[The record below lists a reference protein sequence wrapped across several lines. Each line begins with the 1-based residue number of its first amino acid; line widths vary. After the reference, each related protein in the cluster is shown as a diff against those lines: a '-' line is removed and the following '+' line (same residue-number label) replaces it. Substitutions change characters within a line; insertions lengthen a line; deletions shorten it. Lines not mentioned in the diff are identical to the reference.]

1 MCGIAGLMMRDGSR
15 PDTALLNRLAAAL
28 AHRGPDGNGR
38 FISAPIG
45 LAHTRLA
52 IVDLVTGA
60 QPLYANQGAVLVAN
74 GEIYN
79 DPEIRAQMNDVHF
92 ATGSD
97 CEAPLHLYQK
107 HGIAFADFLRGM
119 YAIAIYDPANARLL
133 LARDPFGIKPLY
145 YVESP
150 SCFVF
155 ASEPQ
160 ALLAAGV
167 ARRSLRP
174 RARAELMQLK
184 FTTGANMIFSSIRRV
199 LPGETLVVT
208 RGQISER
215 RRRPA
220 LPEGSESAVKY
231 EEALRLLDEILADS
245 VAHHLRADVPYGL
258 FLSGGVDSGS
268 VIGLMARL
276 SAQPVI
282 AFTASFPGEAA
293 ADERLSAER
302 IARSVGARH
311 HVVEM
316 TARDFWCQA
325 AQVAAALD
333 DPTTDP
339 AALPTYLLAKAA
351 KDQVKV
357 VLTGEGGDEIFCGYS
372 RYYRSRRFWGMFA
385 RHARSRGEF
394 DGLGQMKGAF
404 DGWRD
409 GLNLLEHQRARGR
422 RTFIQTLQ
430 EVDCAEWL
438 PNDLLIKLDRCLM
451 AHGLEGRTPFL
462 DPVVA
467 GFAFHLPDSM
477 KATTTM
483 AKRLLR
489 DWLAVNFPASEPYAK
504 KAGFNPPV
512 GAWIAARQP
521 LIEDLVARQPGIREL
536 FAREAVASAFADL
549 NKRYQ
554 AAWSLLFYALW
565 HSHHVLE
572 LPCNG
577 TIEDV
582 LAQAGA
588 AA

>member
-1 MCGIAGLMMRDGSR
+1 MMRDGRR
-15 PDTALLNRLAAAL
+15 PDTTILDRLAAAL

-38 FISAPIG
+38 FSAAPIG
-45 LAHTRLA
+45 LTHTRLA
-52 IVDLVTGA
+52 IVDLTTGA
-60 QPLYANQGAVLVAN
+60 QPLYANQGTVLVAN

-79 DPEIRAQMNDVHF
+79 DPELRARMSAVRF

-97 CEAPLHLYQK
+97 CEVPLHLYQR
-107 HGIAFADFLRGM
+107 HGTAFADFLRGM
-119 YAIAIYDPANARLL
+119 YAIAIYDPAKERLV

-145 YVESP
+145 YVES
-150 SCFVF
+150 SDCFAF

-160 ALLAAGV
+160 ALLAAGL
-167 ARRSLRP
+167 ACRSLRP

-184 FTTGANMIFSSIRRV
+184 FTIGAATIFSSIQRV
-199 LPGETLVVT
+199 LPGETVVVT
-208 RGQISER
+208 RGHISER
-215 RRRPA
+215 RHRPA
-220 LPEGSESAVKY
+220 LLEGADSAASY
-231 EEALRLLDEILADS
+231 DEALHQLDAILADS
-245 VAHHLRADVPYGL
+245 VEHHLRADVPYGL
-258 FLSGGVDSGS
+258 FLSGGIDSGCL
-268 VIGLMARL
+268 IGLMARL

-293 ADERLSAER
+293 ADERLSAQR
-302 IARSVGARH
+302 IARSVGASH

-316 TARDFWCQA
+316 TARDFWYQA
-325 AQVAAALD
+325 PQVAAALD
-333 DPTTDP
+333 DPTTDA
-339 AALPTYLLAKAA
+339 AALPTYALAKAA
-351 KDQVKV
+351 KDHVKV

-394 DGLGQMKGAF
+394 DGLGHMEGIF

-409 GLNLLEHQRARGR
+409 GLNLVERQQEHGH

-430 EVDCAEWL
+430 SVDCAEWL
-438 PNDLLIKLDRCLM
+438 PNDILIKVDRCLM

-467 GFAFHLPDSM
+467 NFAFNLPDSM
-477 KATTTM
+477 KVTTSM

-489 DWLAVNFPASEPYAK
+489 DWLAANVPVSEPYARK
-504 KAGFNPPV
+504 TGFNPPI

-521 LIEDLVARQPGIREL
+521 LIENLVARQPGIREL
-536 FAREAVASAFADL
+536 FPREAVACAFADL
-549 NKRYQ
+549 RKRHQ

-572 LPCNG
+572 LMSDG
-577 TIEDV
+577 TVEDI
-582 LAQAGA
+582 LAQAGTA
-588 AA
+588 A

>member
-1 MCGIAGLMMRDGSR
+1 MMRDGSR
-15 PDTALLNRLAAAL
+15 PVAAVLDRLAAAL

-60 QPLYANQGAVLVAN
+60 QPLGTNQGTVLVAN

-79 DPEIRAQMNDVHF
+79 DPELRAEMGGAHF

-97 CEAPLHLYQK
+97 CEAPLHLYQR
-107 HGIAFADFLRGM
+107 HGTAFADFLRGM
-119 YAIAIYDPANARLL
+119 YAIAIYDPACARLV

-145 YVESP
+145 YAESP
-150 SCFVF
+150 SFFAF

-160 ALLAAGV
+160 ALLAAGL
-167 ARRSLRP
+167 AGRSLR
-174 RARAELMQLK
+174 RQARTELLQLK
-184 FTTGANMIFSSIRRV
+184 FTTGAATIFSSIRRV
-199 LPGETLVVT
+199 LPGETLVIT
-208 RGQISER
+208 GGHISER
-215 RRRPA
+215 RHRPA
-220 LPEGSESAVKY
+220 LPEGAESAAGY
-231 EEALRLLDEILADS
+231 DEALQLLDGVLVDS
-245 VAHHLRADVPYGL
+245 VRHHLRADVPYGL

-268 VIGLMARL
+268 VITLMARL

-282 AFTASFPGEAA
+282 AFTASFPGEAGV
-293 ADERLSAER
+293 DERRSAER
-302 IARSVGARH
+302 IARFVGARH
-311 HVVEM
+311 HVVEV
-316 TARDFWCQA
+316 TERDFWCQA
-325 AQVAAALD
+325 PQVAAALD

-339 AALPTYLLAKAA
+339 AALPTYALAKAA
-351 KDQVKV
+351 KDHVKV

-394 DGLGQMKGAF
+394 DGLDHMKGVF

-409 GLNLLEHQRARGR
+409 GLNLVEHQQGRAD

-438 PNDLLIKLDRCLM
+438 PNDILVKIDRCLM

-467 GFAFHLPDSM
+467 NFAFHLPDSM

-483 AKRLLR
+483 AKLLLR
-489 DWLAVNFPASEPYAK
+489 DWLADRLPSSEPYAK

-512 GAWIAARQP
+512 GSWIAARQP
-521 LIEDLVARQPGIREL
+521 LIESLVASQPGIREL
-536 FAREAVASAFADL
+536 LPRKAVASAFADL
-549 NKRYQ
+549 KRRYQ

-582 LAQAGA
+582 LAQAA
-588 AA
+588 TVA

>member
-15 PDTALLNRLAAAL
+15 PDAAILDRLAAAL
-28 AHRGPDGNGR
+28 AHRGPDGDGR
-38 FISAPIG
+38 FSSPPIG

-60 QPLYANQGAVLVAN
+60 QPLYASRGAVLVAN

-79 DPEIRAQMNDVHF
+79 DPELRAQLHGVRF

-97 CEAPLHLYQK
+97 CEVPLHLYQR

-119 YAIAIYDPANARLL
+119 YAIAIYDPANARLV

-150 SCFVF
+150 EWFAF

-160 ALLAAGV
+160 ALLAAGL
-167 ARRSLRP
+167 ARRSLQLQ
-174 RARAELMQLK
+174 ARAELMQLK
-184 FTTGANMIFSSIRRV
+184 FTTGAATIFSSIRRV

-208 RGQISER
+208 NGRISEC

-220 LPEGSESAVKY
+220 LVERTSSVASYSEAQQRLDAV
-231 EEALRLLDEILADS
+231 LTDS
-245 VAHHLRADVPYGL
+245 VAHHLRSDVPYGI
-258 FLSGGVDSGS
+258 FLSGGIDSGS
-268 VIGLMARL
+268 LIGLMARF
-276 SAQPVI
+276 SAQSVI
-282 AFTASFPGEAA
+282 AFTASFPGVEA
-293 ADERLSAER
+293 ADERRSAER
-302 IARSVGARH
+302 IARAVGARH

-316 TARDFWCQA
+316 TARDFWCYA
-325 AQVAAALD
+325 PRVAAALD
-333 DPTTDP
+333 DPTAD
-339 AALPTYLLAKAA
+339 AATLPTYALAKAA
-351 KDQVKV
+351 KAHVKV

-394 DGLGQMKGAF
+394 DGLGHVKGIF

-409 GLNLLEHQRARGR
+409 GLNLVEHEQQGNY

-430 EVDCAEWL
+430 AVDCAEWL
-438 PNDLLIKLDRCLM
+438 PNDILLKVDRCLM

-462 DPVVA
+462 DPIVA
-467 GFAFHLPDSM
+467 DFAYNLSDAM
-477 KATTTM
+477 KATTSM

-489 DWLAVNFPASEPYAK
+489 DWLAANLPAAEPYARK
-504 KAGFNPPV
+504 TGFNPPV
-512 GAWIAARQP
+512 GAWIAAHQP
-521 LIEDLVARQPGIREL
+521 LIENLVARQPGIRE
-536 FAREAVASAFADL
+536 FFPREAVACAFADL
-549 NKRYQ
+549 KKHHQ

-565 HSHHVLE
+565 HSHHILE
-572 LPCNG
+572 VRPDG

-582 LAQAGA
+582 LAQAA
-588 AA
+588 TMA

>member
-1 MCGIAGLMMRDGSR
+1 MMRDNGR
-15 PDTALLNRLAAAL
+15 PDAAILDRLAAAL
-28 AHRGPDGNGR
+28 AHRGPDGDGR
-38 FISAPIG
+38 FSSAPIG

-52 IVDLVTGA
+52 IVDLTTGA
-60 QPLYANQGAVLVAN
+60 QPLYANQGTVLIAN

-79 DPEIRAQMNDVHF
+79 DPELRARMSTTHF

-97 CEAPLHLYQK
+97 CEVPLHLYQR
-107 HGIAFADFLRGM
+107 HGTAFADFLRGM
-119 YAIAIYDPANARLL
+119 YAIAIYDPAKALL
-133 LARDPFGIKPLY
+133 ILARDPFGIKPLY
-145 YVESP
+145 YVES
-150 SCFVF
+150 SDCFAF

-160 ALLAAGV
+160 ALLAAGL
-167 ARRSLRP
+167 ASRSLRP

-184 FTTGANMIFSSIRRV
+184 FTTGAATIFSSIRRV

-208 RGQISER
+208 QGHISER
-215 RRRPA
+215 RHRPA
-220 LPEGSESAVKY
+220 LLEGADSIASY
-231 EEALRLLDEILADS
+231 DEALQRLDATLADS
-245 VAHHLRADVPYGL
+245 VEHHLRADVSYGL
-258 FLSGGVDSGS
+258 FLSGGIDSGCL
-268 VIGLMARL
+268 VGLMARL

-293 ADERLSAER
+293 DDERLSAER

-325 AQVAAALD
+325 PQVAAALD
-333 DPTTDP
+333 DPTTD
-339 AALPTYLLAKAA
+339 AATLPTYALAKAA
-351 KDQVKV
+351 KDHVKV

-394 DGLGQMKGAF
+394 DGLGHMKGVF

-409 GLNLLEHQRARGR
+409 GLNLVERQQERGH

-430 EVDCAEWL
+430 SVDCTEWL
-438 PNDLLIKLDRCLM
+438 PNDILIKVDRCLM

-462 DPVVA
+462 DPIVA
-467 GFAFHLPDSM
+467 NFAFNLPDSM
-477 KATTTM
+477 KVTTSM

-489 DWLAVNFPASEPYAK
+489 DWLATNVPASEPYARK
-504 KAGFNPPV
+504 TGFNPPV

-521 LIEDLVARQPGIREL
+521 LIENLVARQPGIREL
-536 FAREAVASAFADL
+536 FPREAVACAFADL
-549 NKRYQ
+549 RKRHQ

-572 LPCNG
+572 IMSGG

-582 LAQAGA
+582 LTQAGTA
-588 AA
+588 A